1 MKDVFLQCSLSPD
14 YLYCHLNTNINACCG
29 FPFVHIYNMLFSSL
43 FCKLCYQRYSLF
55 FFFFNLWWNSSPS
68 DIYWPKNKKKKP
80 STKTEKHSR
89 NNSQVSLSLSPFI
102 MTSLGR
108 HETRGSKSE
117 CSRLNTSSFKRP
129 RHCICNC
136 QSKAPNDYHNTKK
149 VGKFWPNKHNAI

>member
-1 MKDVFLQCSLSPD
+1 MLAAASL
-14 YLYCHLNTNINACCG
+14 
-29 FPFVHIYNMLFSSL
+29 LFI
-43 FCKLCYQRYSLF
+43 FTICYSVAFFANYVIKGIHF
-55 FFFFNLWWNSSPS
+55 FFFFLICDGIAAPVISI
-68 DIYWPKNKKKKP
+68 DQKIKKKNHPQKQ
-80 STKTEKHSR
+80 KKHSR

-149 VGKFWPNKHNAI
+149 VGKF

>member
-55 FFFFNLWWNSSPS
+55 FFFFLICDGIAAPVISI
-68 DIYWPKNKKKKP
+68 DQKIKKKNHPQKQ
-80 STKTEKHSR
+80 KKHSR

-149 VGKFWPNKHNAI
+149 VGKF